1 MERKRGRERRPRKER
16 RRKKREWRGRLRVR
30 LAGLRGLKNW
40 GKRRRVSATPESRQK
55 AEDCLAVTMDY
66 PEGQFPEAPRSTVL
80 QRWREMCVCVLPDC
94 VSTHLIISA
103 CFHLCMLP
111 PIHVIA
117 HAYYHQGMFSS
128 PWVWYYIC
136 MPSHIHVITV
146 SVIIYACHHPCILL
160 PLQYHSFGAKVLV
173 MFTIL
178 WKFTVSFS
186 FP

>member
-80 QRWREMCVCVLPDC
+80 QRWREMCVCVC
-94 VSTHLIISA
+94 VARLCVHASY
-103 CFHLCMLP
+103 HLCM
-111 PIHVIA
+111 
-117 HAYYHQGMFSS
+117 FSS
-128 PWVWYYIC
+128 L
-136 MPSHIHVITV
+136 HVTTHTCY
-146 SVIIYACHHPCILL
+146 SPCILPPRHVIITMSVIL
-160 PLQYHSFGAKVLV
+160 YMHAITHTCYHRECYHLCMSSSMHIITFA
-173 MFTIL
+173 I
-178 WKFTVSFS
+178 S
-186 FP
+186 